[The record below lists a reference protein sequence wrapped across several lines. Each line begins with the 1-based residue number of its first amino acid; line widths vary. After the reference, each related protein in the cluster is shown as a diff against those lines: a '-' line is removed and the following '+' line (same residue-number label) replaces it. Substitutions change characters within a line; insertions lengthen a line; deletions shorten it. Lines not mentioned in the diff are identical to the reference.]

1 MSDQYEALPDSLYQI
16 QRRLELVQTNQSQ
29 VLLSITNIF
38 HSVSELETRLQVMF
52 THEMN
57 YIDRS
62 EMGEKCF

>member
-62 EMGEKCF
+62 EMGEKCS